1 MPGGCAAGSPQEV
14 WLKADLA
21 ANSTK
26 NVIALWHK
34 PRYSSGATQYQAVQ
48 PLWDDLYAA
57 GVDILLDG
65 HDHIYERTAPM
76 KSGATLASSPVADPD
91 YGITQFT
98 VGTGG
103 EGHHGLVTPLP
114 TNQVQ
119 DDTTFGIFKLTLHAN
134 SYDWVFLPI
143 AGSTFTDSGTGSV
156 HAAPHPP
163 GLTILPS
170 GGSLTAGQSIESPNG
185 RYRLTMQGDG
195 NLVEYHDANVAWA
208 SGTSSPGSRA
218 VMQGDGNLVVYNASN
233 TALWASGTS
242 GHPGAYL
249 VLGDAG
255 EFGVRSTGGATL
267 WAPGSS
273 SRTSSPPEQSVTSPN
288 GRYRLTMQ
296 GDGNLVEYHGATRRL
311 GVGNGGS
318 GARAVMQDD
327 GNLVVY
333 DGCEP
338 SLGVRHERPP
348 GRVPQ
353 PER

>member
-1 MPGGCAAGSPQEV
+1 MRGRPGGCAAGSPQEL
-14 WLKADLA
+14 WLKGDLA

-76 KSGATLASSPVADPD
+76 KSGATLASPPVSDPN

-114 TNQVQ
+114 TNQVR

-143 AGSTFTDSGTGSV
+143 AGSTFTDSGTRSV

-163 GLTILPS
+163 GLNILPS
-170 GGSLTAGQSIESPNG
+170 GGSLTAGQTVESPSG
-185 RYRLTMQGDG
+185 RYRVTMQGDG
-195 NLVEYHDANVAWA
+195 NLVEYHDANAVWA
-208 SGTSSPGSRA
+208 SGTNSPGSRV
-218 VMQGDGNLVVYNASN
+218 VMQGDGNLVVYNASDI
-233 TALWASGTS
+233 ALWASGTN

-249 VLGDAG
+249 VVGDAG

-267 WAPGSS
+267 WAPGKLISNVL
-273 SRTSSPPEQSVTSPN
+273 TAEQSFTSPN

-296 GDGNLVEYHGATRRL
+296 GDGNLVEYDGGASFGRR
-311 GVGNGGS
+311 G
-318 GARAVMQDD
+318 RAV
-327 GNLVVY
+327 
-333 DGCEP
+333 
-338 SLGVRHERPP
+338 
-348 GRVPQ
+348 RVSAL
-353 PER
+353 